1 MVGLEVFFFV
11 YIYWVFALQVFDQWK
26 AIFTNI
32 PRVRS
37 IIGCG
42 NDLYTD
48 GGEETIFREYAHG
61 LDLREMNTSK
71 RMYVKHERVSRF
83 NMAKVRALGKKK

>member
-1 MVGLEVFFFV
+1 MNRINGGVRCFFFFV

-26 AIFTNI
+26 AIFTNF

-61 LDLREMNTSK
+61 LDLRMGDE
-71 RMYVKHERVSRF
+71 Y
-83 NMAKVRALGKKK
+83 L